1 MIKILKLP
9 LKALLK
15 TYREAKKLSKR
26 LFYRPK
32 WKNMRGLKPISNVF
46 GFDRGTPIDRI
57 YTDDFLQKNCKD
69 IKGIV
74 CEIAESTYTKRWGG
88 GQVSKSE
95 ILHFTS
101 DNANATIVGDLTQY
115 HLLAQNYLDCF
126 ICTVTLNFIYDYKE
140 AIKGIHSML
149 KPGGVALITVAGLIQ
164 ISRYDYDR
172 WGDYHRFTDMGIKK
186 DFEEIFTG
194 NNNVEVFSYGN
205 VLAAIAELQGISA
218 EELTKEELFYN
229 DNDYQV
235 LITIKATKA

>member
-9 LKALLK
+9 LRLLLK
-15 TYREAKKLSKR
+15 IYRNAKKIFKR
-26 LFYRPK
+26 VFCPPK
-32 WKNMRGLKPISNVF
+32 WKNMRQLKPISNVF

-57 YTDDFLQKNCKD
+57 YTDDFLQQNCKY

-74 CEIAESTYTKRWGG
+74 CEIAESTYTKQWGG

-101 DNANATIVGDLTQY
+101 DNPNASIVGDLTQY
-115 HLLAQNYLDCF
+115 NLLPKNYLDCF

-149 KPGGVALITVAGLIQ
+149 KSGGVALVTVAGLIQ

-172 WGDYHRFTDMGIKK
+172 WGDYHRFTDMGIKR
-186 DFEEIFTG
+186 DFEEIFAG
-194 NNNVEVFSYGN
+194 KNNVEVVSYGN
-205 VLAAIAELQGISA
+205 VLTAIGELQGIAA
-218 EELTKEELFYN
+218 EELTKDELFYN

-235 LITIKATKA
+235 LITIKAIKA